1 MKVLL
6 AVSGG
11 IDSMCMADMF
21 CRAGGDFAVAHCN
34 FHLRGEDSDADA
46 ELVESWA
53 RSHGVRFFRADFDT
67 AAYAAEN
74 GVSIEM
80 AARELRYAWFARVAS
95 ENGFDAVAVAH
106 NANDNAETLILNLL
120 RGTGLRGITGMSASR
135 PLSGEHCPQVKPE
148 NATTCGKCPQVTPD
162 DSPGSCAPKICATLG
177 NMRGGDPLLA
187 MGGAERSEAICGT
200 QLPREEIRLIRPM
213 LGMSR
218 ADIEAYAKEHGVEY
232 REDRTNAENDA
243 QRNRIRNEV
252 FPEFAKINPS
262 FVRTLNADMEHF
274 AQAEAI
280 VDDYFREA
288 EDKILTD
295 NKINVEGLLALK
307 HWKYVL
313 FRILE
318 PLGFHADTIGA
329 VQKLLED
336 RAAGAEGTFAG
347 KRFHSPTHVL
357 ETSSASIG
365 IRPREAAALAD
376 GTVTVGGPGTYV
388 LGGRTVRIELLP
400 HIPGTMLKQPAGTL
414 ICDAAALPFP
424 FTLRGWQAG
433 DWMRPFGM
441 EGRAKKLSDLFTDN
455 KLSLTEKDAAIVV
468 ASPALDKDGSHVA
481 AVAGLRM
488 DEALRVAKG
497 SVQIVRITVL

>member
-21 CRAGGDFAVAHCN
+21 GRAGGEFAVAHCN

-53 RSHGVRFFRADFDT
+53 RAHGVRFFRADFDT
-67 AAYAAEN
+67 AAYASEH
-74 GVSIEM
+74 GISIEM

-120 RGTGLRGITGMSASR
+120 RGTGLRGICGMSKER
-135 PLSGEHCPQVKPE
+135 PLSGPV
-148 NATTCGKCPQVTPD
+148 
-162 DSPGSCAPKICATLG
+162 
-177 NMRGGDPLLA
+177 M
-187 MGGAERSEAICGT
+187 
-200 QLPREEIRLIRPM
+200 LIRPM
-213 LGMSR
+213 LGMTR
-218 ADIEAYAKEHGVEY
+218 AEIEEYAVKHGVEY
-232 REDRTNAENDA
+232 REDRTNAENEA

-252 FPEFAKINPS
+252 FPEFARINPS

-280 VDDYFREA
+280 ADEYFREA
-288 EDKILTD
+288 ADKILTD
-295 NKINVEGLLALK
+295 NKIHVEGLLTLK

-318 PLGFHADTIGA
+318 PLGFHADTLGA

-347 KRFHSPTHVL
+347 KRFYSPSHML
-357 ETSSASIG
+357 ETASASIG
-365 IRPREAAALAD
+365 RRRST
-376 GTVTVGGPGTYV
+376 GT
-388 LGGRTVRIELLP
+388 EL
-400 HIPGTMLKQPAGTL
+400 K
-414 ICDAAALPFP
+414 
-424 FTLRGWQAG
+424 
-433 DWMRPFGM
+433 
-441 EGRAKKLSDLFTDN
+441 
-455 KLSLTEKDAAIVV
+455 
-468 ASPALDKDGSHVA
+468 
-481 AVAGLRM
+481 
-488 DEALRVAKG
+488 
-497 SVQIVRITVL
+497 